1 MAKQPK
7 GKAAEGPENTKGPK
21 TTGTAVANWQQEL
34 AEQAKVAVQSEDTAA
49 TGGGRFF
56 STRAGVL
63 SFDEAQLPGNQ
74 MAVVILDSIMEN
86 VYYEEKFDPDS
97 KQPPT
102 CYAFGR
108 DADTM
113 EPHEEVDKHDE
124 FTRQSDLCKNCPQNE
139 WGSADTGRG
148 KACSNR
154 RRLAVIPAGT
164 YKSIGRGGGFE
175 LEVEDDASHFANAD
189 IAYLKL
195 PVMSVKGFAAY
206 LKQVAEQFGR
216 PLHGVLTRIWLEPD
230 PKSQFR
236 IRFELIEEA
245 SDDIIPVLM
254 ARHKAA
260 ASEIEFPYIPRTD
273 DEDDKPARGRGGRQQ
288 KASSGAK
295 LRGGKAGAKKR

>member
-1 MAKQPK
+1 MAKKPTS
-7 GKAAEGPENTKGPK
+7 GKAAESPSNTKGPK
-21 TTGTAVANWQQEL
+21 PAPQGGSTALANWQEEL
-34 AEQAKVAVQSEDTAA
+34 AAQAKVAVASEDTAA

-74 MAVVILDSIMEN
+74 MACVIVDSIMEN

-113 EPHEEVDKHDE
+113 EPHEEVDKHEE

-154 RRLAVIPAGT
+154 RRLALIPAGT
-164 YKSIGRGGGFE
+164 YRTLGKGGGFE
-175 LEVEDDASHFANAD
+175 LELEEDASHYANAEL
-189 IAYLKL
+189 AYLKL
-195 PVMSVKGFAAY
+195 PVMSVKGFASY

-236 IRFELIEEA
+236 IKFELIENA
-245 SDDIIPVLM
+245 PDDIIPVLM

-260 ASEIEFPYIPRTD
+260 MAEIEFPYIPRAD
-273 DEDDKPARGRGGRQQ
+273 DEEAKPARGRGGTQR
-288 KASSGAK
+288 KASSAAK
-295 LRGGKAGAKKR
+295 VGRKR